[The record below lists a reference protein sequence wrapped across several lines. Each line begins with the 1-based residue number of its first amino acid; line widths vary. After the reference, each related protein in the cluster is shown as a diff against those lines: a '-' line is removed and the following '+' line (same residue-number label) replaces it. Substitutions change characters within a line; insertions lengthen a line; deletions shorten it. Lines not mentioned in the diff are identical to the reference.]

1 MRTLVFD
8 IIKPNVYSAFKITLS
23 NFCNPSPRFQFCFII
38 KFITTQLKTSVQ
50 LLKAVNTFGINQN
63 SNSVSIKRAVKL
75 KAVENN
81 TLLETAPSKVT

>member
-63 SNSVSIKRAVKL
+63 VSIKRAVKL

>member
-1 MRTLVFD
+1 MPLRLHWVIFVTHPQGSSFV
-8 IIKPNVYSAFKITLS
+8 
-23 NFCNPSPRFQFCFII
+23 FII